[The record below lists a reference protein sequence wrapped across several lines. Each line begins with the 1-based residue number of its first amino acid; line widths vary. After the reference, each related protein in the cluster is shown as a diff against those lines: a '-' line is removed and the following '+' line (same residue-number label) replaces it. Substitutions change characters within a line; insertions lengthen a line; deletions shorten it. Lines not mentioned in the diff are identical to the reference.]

1 MNKSFTSSVK
11 RKILIVDD
19 TPDNLRLLD
28 KTLTNQG
35 YEVQCA
41 INGELALIGAGAEV
55 PDLILLDIK
64 MPGLD
69 GYQVCQRL
77 KAQAQTCEIP
87 VIFLSALDE
96 AIDKVKAFTVGGVD
110 YITKPFQIEEVLARV
125 ENQLALQAAKKE
137 ITLLNAELEQRINQR
152 TEQLKRANVEL
163 TESEEQFRLTFEM
176 APIGIAIQT
185 LDGKF
190 IRVNKAFCETSGY
203 PSEELLEKTWMDISH
218 PDDIAVALAYH
229 QKLYQG
235 EISDFQIES
244 RHLTKDG
251 KVVYG
256 ILQVAVVRDAEQ
268 KPVHLISQFLD
279 ISARKLAEE
288 KLIFGALHDDL
299 TNLPNRN
306 LLMERLELALKQAQR
321 QTDYLF
327 AVMFIDLDRFKIVN
341 DSLGHDV
348 GDQLLVAIARKLETL
363 IRATDIV
370 ARLGGDEFI
379 ILLDHLQDINDAIR
393 IAERIC
399 LELNSPFLIEN
410 RQVFT
415 TASIGI
421 VLSSPYYQAASE
433 LLRDADIAMY
443 RAKEAGKAR
452 YEIFDRVMH
461 AHAVNQLQLESD
473 LRDAIAHQELL
484 VNYQPI
490 ISLTTGKLTGFEALL
505 RWEHPSRGFVSP
517 AEFIPIAEETG
528 LIITIGEWILREA
541 CRQLHTW
548 QLQHQLS
555 NSLTISVN
563 LSSKQLREP
572 TLIKKI
578 EQIINETKLNSS
590 CLKLELTES
599 MLIDNIEA
607 VISTMSQL
615 RGKEIHLSIDDF
627 GTGFSCLSYLH
638 RFPINTLKIDRS
650 FVNRIGEENENLG
663 IVKTIITLAHELGM
677 DAIAEGVETQQQVNQ
692 LKALGCDQAQGYF
705 FSKPLSGESAELF
718 IATHKI

>member
-1 MNKSFTSSVK
+1 M
-11 RKILIVDD
+11 
-19 TPDNLRLLD
+19 
-28 KTLTNQG
+28 
-35 YEVQCA
+35 
-41 INGELALIGAGAEV
+41 GAGAEV

-96 AIDKVKAFTVGGVD
+96 AIDKVKAFAVGGVD

-125 ENQLALQAAKKE
+125 ENQLAMLAAKTE
-137 ITLLNAELEQRINQR
+137 IILLNAELEQRINQR

-185 LDGKF
+185 LDGRF
-190 IRVNKAFCETSGY
+190 IRVNQSLCETSGY
-203 PSEELLEKTWMDISH
+203 SSEELLNKTWIDISH
-218 PDDIAVALAYH
+218 PDDIASTITLH
-229 QKLYQG
+229 QRLYNG
-235 EISDFQIES
+235 KISDFQTES
-244 RHLTKDG
+244 RYLTKDG

-268 KPVHLISQFLD
+268 KPLHLIGQFLD
-279 ISARKLAEE
+279 ITARKLAEE
-288 KLIFGALHDDL
+288 KLLFDALHDDL
-299 TNLPNRN
+299 TSLPNRN
-306 LLMERLELALKQAQR
+306 LLMERLELSLKKAQR
-321 QTDYLF
+321 QKDYLF

-341 DSLGHDV
+341 DSLGHEV

-379 ILLDHLQDINDAIR
+379 ILLDHLPDLNDAIR

-399 LELNSPFLIEN
+399 LELNSPFFIEN

-421 VLSSPYYQAASE
+421 VLSSPYYHAGSE

-461 AHAVNQLQLESD
+461 AHAVEQLQLESD
-473 LRDAIAHQELL
+473 LRHAIAHQELI

-505 RWEHPSRGFVSP
+505 RWKHPHRGFVSP

-528 LIITIGEWILREA
+528 LIVTIGQWILREA

-548 QLQHQLS
+548 ILQYQLS
-555 NSLTISVN
+555 NTLTISVN
-563 LSSKQLREP
+563 LSGKQLREP
-572 TLIKKI
+572 TLIKQI
-578 EQIINETKLNSS
+578 DQIIQETKLNSS
-590 CLKLELTES
+590 CLKIELTES
-599 MLIDNIEA
+599 MLIDHVEA
-607 VISTMSQL
+607 VISTMSHL
-615 RGKEIHLSIDDF
+615 RARSIHLSLDDF

-638 RFPINTLKIDRS
+638 RFPISTLKIDRS
-650 FVNRIGEENENLG
+650 FVSRIGEENENLG

-677 DAIAEGVETQQQVNQ
+677 DAIAKGVETQQQVNQ

-705 FSKPLSGESAELF
+705 FSQPLSSESAELF

>member
-11 RKILIVDD
+11 GKILIVDD

-28 KTLTNQG
+28 KTLTDQG

-41 INGELALIGAGAEV
+41 INGELALMGAGAEV

-96 AIDKVKAFTVGGVD
+96 AIDKVKAFAVGGVD

-125 ENQLALQAAKKE
+125 ENQLALQAAKTE
-137 ITLLNAELEQRINQR
+137 IILLNAELEQRINQR
-152 TEQLKRANVEL
+152 TEQLKQANVEL
-163 TESEEQFRLTFEM
+163 AESEEQFRLTFEM
-176 APIGIAIQT
+176 APIGIAMQT

-190 IRVNKAFCETSGY
+190 MRVNQAFCETSGY
-203 PSEELLEKTWMDISH
+203 TSEELLNKTWRDITH
-218 PDDIAVALAYH
+218 PDDVGVALAFY

-235 EISDFQIES
+235 EISDFQTES
-244 RHLTKDG
+244 RSLTKDG
-251 KVVYG
+251 KVIYG
-256 ILQVAVVRDAEQ
+256 ILHVAVVRDSEQ
-268 KPVHLISQFLD
+268 KPVHLIGQFLD
-279 ISARKLAEE
+279 ITARKLAEE
-288 KLIFGALHDDL
+288 QLLFDALHDDL
-299 TNLPNRN
+299 TSLPNRN

-327 AVMFIDLDRFKIVN
+327 AVMFIDLDRFKVVN
-341 DSLGHDV
+341 DSLGHEV
-348 GDQLLVAIARKLETL
+348 GDQLLVAIAHKLETL

-399 LELNSPFLIEN
+399 LELNSPFLIEG

-421 VLSSPYYQAASE
+421 VLSSAYYHTGSE

-461 AHAVNQLQLESD
+461 AHAVEQLQLEND
-473 LRDAIAHQELL
+473 LRHAIAYQELL
-484 VNYQPI
+484 VHYQPI
-490 ISLTTGKLTGFEALL
+490 ISLITGKLTGFEALL
-505 RWEHPSRGFVSP
+505 RWKHPHRGFIPP
-517 AEFIPIAEETG
+517 AEFIPLAEETG
-528 LIITIGEWILREA
+528 LIVTIGQWILREA
-541 CRQLHTW
+541 CHQLHTW

-555 NSLTISVN
+555 NNLNISVN
-563 LSSKQLREP
+563 LSGKQLREP
-572 TLIKKI
+572 TLIEQI
-578 EQIINETKLNSS
+578 DQIINETKLNSS

-599 MLIDNIEA
+599 MLVEKVEA

-615 RGKEIHLSIDDF
+615 RARAIHLSIDDF

-650 FVNRIGEENENLG
+650 FISRIGEENENLG

-705 FSKPLSGESAELF
+705 FSQPLSGESAELF

>member
-28 KTLTNQG
+28 KTLTDQG

-41 INGELALIGAGAEV
+41 INGELALMGAGAEV

-96 AIDKVKAFTVGGVD
+96 VIDKVKAFAVGGVD

-125 ENQLALQAAKKE
+125 ENQLALQAAKTE
-137 ITLLNAELEQRINQR
+137 ILLLNAELEQRINQR

-163 TESEEQFRLTFEM
+163 TKSEEQFRLTFEM

-190 IRVNKAFCETSGY
+190 IRINQAFCETSGY
-203 PSEELLEKTWMDISH
+203 SSEELLDKTWIDLSH
-218 PDDIAVALAYH
+218 PDDIASTLTLH
-229 QKLYQG
+229 QKLHQR
-235 EISDFQIES
+235 EISDFQTES
-244 RHLTKDG
+244 RYLTKDG

-268 KPVHLISQFLD
+268 KPVHLIGQFLD
-279 ISARKLAEE
+279 ITARKLAEE
-288 KLIFGALHDDL
+288 QLLFDALHDNL

-327 AVMFIDLDRFKIVN
+327 AVMFIDLDRFKVVN
-341 DSLGHDV
+341 DSLGHEV

-363 IRATDIV
+363 IRASDIV

-379 ILLDHLQDINDAIR
+379 ILLDNLQDLNDAIR
-393 IAERIC
+393 IADRIC

-421 VLSSPYYQAASE
+421 VFSSTHYQTGSE
-433 LLRDADIAMY
+433 LIRDADIAMY

-452 YEIFDRVMH
+452 YEIFDRIMH
-461 AHAVNQLQLESD
+461 AYAVEQLQLESD
-473 LRDAIAHQELL
+473 LRHAIAHQELL
-484 VNYQPI
+484 VHYQPI

-505 RWEHPSRGFVSP
+505 RWKHPSRGFISP

-528 LIITIGEWILREA
+528 LIVTIGQWILREA
-541 CRQLHTW
+541 CHQFQTW
-548 QLQHQLS
+548 SLQYQLS

-572 TLIKKI
+572 TLIKQI
-578 EQIINETKLNSS
+578 DQIIQETKLNSS

-599 MLIDNIEA
+599 MLIDHVEA

-615 RGKEIHLSIDDF
+615 RGRAIHLSIDDF

-650 FVNRIGEENENLG
+650 FVSRIGEENENLG

-705 FSKPLSGESAELF
+705 FSPPLSSESAELF

>member
-152 TEQLKRANVEL
+152 TEQLKRANAEL

-203 PSEELLEKTWMDISH
+203 TSEELLEKTWMDISH

-235 EISDFQIES
+235 EIWDFQIES
-244 RHLTKDG
+244 RHLTRDG

-279 ISARKLAEE
+279 ISARKLAED
-288 KLIFGALHDDL
+288 KLFFDALHDDL

-306 LLMERLELALKQAQR
+306 LLMERLELALKQSQR

-341 DSLGHDV
+341 DSLGHEV
-348 GDQLLVAIARKLETL
+348 GDQLLVAIAHKLQTL

-421 VLSSPYYQAASE
+421 VLSSPDYQAASE

-572 TLIKKI
+572 TLITKI

-705 FSKPLSGESAELF
+705 FSKPLNGESAELF